1 MMCMYSYWWPLLSPD
16 LHTLM
21 LSPPSELIHMSY
33 SDQCNISK
41 HDRGLVR
48 AYMLSSSRD
57 IVSWRPQCN
66 IEMQLPYWENHVE
79 GKIAQPTEETT
90 LDVPAQVAES
100 CMSHEE

>member
-21 LSPPSELIHMSY
+21 LSPPSELIHMSC

-57 IVSWRPQCN
+57 IVSWCSQCN
-66 IEMQLPYWENHVE
+66 IEMQLPFWENHVE